1 MSKVC
6 KAFFWTQ
13 WWAKLLTL
21 IFHQAHLVGTETI
34 QANILE
40 CKIKEHIQKVHFN
53 IIKMDVGRFFIDQ
66 INSQDFLCTLEYEE
80 GEFL

>member
-1 MSKVC
+1 MQGK
-6 KAFFWTQ
+6 FFGHNGGQ
-13 WWAKLLTL
+13 SCLTL
-21 IFHQAHLVGTETI
+21 IFHQAHLVGRFRPI
-34 QANILE
+34 FLNA
-40 CKIKEHIQKVHFN
+40 KSKSVFKRVHFKGDSYI